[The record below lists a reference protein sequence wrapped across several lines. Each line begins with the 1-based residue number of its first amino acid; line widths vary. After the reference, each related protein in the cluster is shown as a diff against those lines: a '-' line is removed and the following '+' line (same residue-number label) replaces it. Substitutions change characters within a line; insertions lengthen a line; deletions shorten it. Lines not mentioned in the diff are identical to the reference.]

1 MWTHPD
7 ILFDLAK
14 QHTDEMIS
22 DAERSRLLACARRR
36 RTGHRRGQR

>member
-14 QHTDEMIS
+14 QHNESMRN
-22 DAERSRLLACARRR
+22 DAERARLLASARRR
-36 RTGHRRGQR
+36 RSGRRHVER

>member
-14 QHTDEMIS
+14 QHNENLLNH
-22 DAERSRLLACARRR
+22 AERARLLASARRHRSGR
-36 RTGHRRGQR
+36 RHGDR